1 MRRLHTLIVP
11 TVVCLV
17 VANLALP
24 VAQAQVIVNAV
35 EVAERDL
42 AHVSA
47 VIGARP
53 QEGRWWYDVRTGAFG
68 ASGGATVG
76 FLPPGLALGG
86 PLRADASGG
95 GDGRYGGVF
104 INGRE
109 IHPFD
114 IAGLRRLIGQVI
126 PGRYWVDAAGNFG
139 YEGGGVLG
147 NLLVL
152 AQANGQGVGPRGSA
166 ASGCS
171 DASCR
176 NARSWLGNNY
186 FSDGKT
192 GCIVLEGEL
201 SC

>member
-1 MRRLHTLIVP
+1 MIRSMPCFALSVL
-11 TVVCLV
+11 
-17 VANLALP
+17 LAAIAP
-24 VAQAQVIVNAV
+24 VRAEVIVNGTT
-35 EVAERDL
+35 VAERDL

-53 QEGRWWYDVRTGAFG
+53 QDGRWWYDVRTGAFG
-68 ASGGATVG
+68 ASGGPTVG

-86 PLRADASGG
+86 TLRADASGG

-109 IHPFD
+109 IHPLD

-139 YEGGGVLG
+139 IEGGAVLG
-147 NLLVL
+147 NLLAM
-152 AQANGQGVGPRGSA
+152 AQANGHAAGPRGSQ
-166 ASGCS
+166 ASGCN

-176 NARSWLGNNY
+176 NSRSWLGSNY